1 MRASADAETFEPLDG
16 EQTRALHGKN
26 IVRVPTIEPIMNEDW
41 FLEQIAR
48 CEAARLGAGGV
59 ACVGPMQTRALSV
72 ALLSHPPP
80 LPPPPSSSKNE
91 YSKVK
96 LGRISSDHF
105 CSPSKYL

>member
-48 CEAARLGAGGV
+48 CEAARIGAG
-59 ACVGPMQTRALSV
+59 
-72 ALLSHPPP
+72 
-80 LPPPPSSSKNE
+80 
-91 YSKVK
+91 
-96 LGRISSDHF
+96 
-105 CSPSKYL
+105 